1 MLGFKKAERAATKDN
16 KDITMNAVHSDK
28 EQQATTNNSTTPTPK
43 KKKFMTREDM
53 LASAKKLK
61 YAKHGVG
68 NAAKYNTKQLPDGT
82 ISKAI
87 VQAPIDEESAKIVKT
102 YCSNLRDGD
111 FKDDDFFNSE
121 DKAVY
126 KMMKKFYDCE
136 CGTQE
141 YECNILDITRFINIS
156 RRAIFDRP
164 FKDEFFNART
174 LKKSYFDAKIIAGI
188 NCLKIMAWA
197 ATHSYCTGLFLDA
210 QGIFD
215 IIPKT
220 DSTLHPIWNSYINMQ
235 DDIPAEVKKM
245 FLFENGVC
253 PYVLQKK
260 DIFCNLHKSEGPTD
274 DVPFDDSKADVT
286 SMPLTTSANIRA
298 EKQMDVDY
306 HTALANDKDPIDPEA
321 KATIKLNIEHDNEKT
336 PAVPMAPSADSANSD
351 ENYEFFAEDDNAA
364 PGQLTFG
371 QLVADKINN
380 GNKINPA
387 VVASVL
393 SNQDR
398 VTPES
403 LPDFIKANNE
413 QWANIPRLSKFTSYV
428 KEAGKMVI
436 YGLDAEYPGLIK
448 AQVVDLNGDVLR
460 ELRLDPCVMY
470 GDTLRVVTTD
480 NAKMD
485 IRRETFIPISNKEI
499 VMAAINGPLT
509 KEQRKTIVD
518 ALPRCLGDFRTKYS
532 FLDKIDMRGI
542 SAPGKEDIDGLK
554 FEDWRA
560 LVTNI
565 SNILKDKRLP
575 VCRMR
580 VSEYKDPDN
589 FQLTCD
595 EKVLCSFPTLL
606 LNEPSNIAAIQN
618 HFFVNA
624 TSDPTKKDQENTFYT
639 GPDYSAGKNKKE
651 DVGTSAK
658 KKATSSSNKQ

>member
-1 MLGFKKAERAATKDN
+1 MLGFKKAERAAKKDTKDV
-16 KDITMNAVHSDK
+16 TMNVVNSDNK
-28 EQQATTNNSTTPTPK
+28 QQATNSTTPAP

-68 NAAKYNTKQLPDGT
+68 DEAMFNTKQLPEGI

-87 VQAPIDEESAKIVKT
+87 AQSPIDEESAKIVKE

-111 FKDDDFFNSE
+111 FKDNDFFTKE
-121 DKAVY
+121 DKAIY
-126 KMMKKFYDCE
+126 KMMKKFYDCD
-136 CGTQE
+136 CGTQD

-164 FKDEFFNART
+164 FKDEHFCARS
-174 LKKSYFDAKIIAGI
+174 LKMSYFRAKTISGV
-188 NCLKIMAWA
+188 NCLKFMAWA

-210 QGIFD
+210 RGIFD
-215 IIPKT
+215 VIPKT
-220 DSTLHPIWNSYINMQ
+220 DETLFPIWNSYINMQ
-235 DDIPAEVKKM
+235 DDITPEVKKL

-274 DVPFDDSKADVT
+274 DVPFADTSADV
-286 SMPLTTSANIRA
+286 MQVPLTTYSTDRAN
-298 EKQMDVDY
+298 KQMDSDY
-306 HTALANDKDPIDPEA
+306 HSAMANDKDPIDPEA
-321 KATIKLNIEHDNEKT
+321 KATIRLNVERSEEKSIE
-336 PAVPMAPSADSANSD
+336 VPVAASSTEETNNDD
-351 ENYEFFAEDDNAA
+351 KYEFFSEDDNMN

-371 QLVADKINN
+371 ELVANQISS

-387 VVASVL
+387 IVASVL

-398 VTPES
+398 VTTETLPE
-403 LPDFIKANNE
+403 FIKANNK
-413 QWANIPRLSKFTSYV
+413 QWSNIPRLSKFTSYV
-428 KEAGKMVI
+428 KEAGKAVI

-448 AQVVDLNGDVLR
+448 AQIVNMNGDVLR
-460 ELRLDPCVMY
+460 ELRIDPCVMY
-470 GDTLRVVTTD
+470 GDTLRIVTTD

-509 KEQRKTIVD
+509 REQRKSIVD

-532 FLDKIDMRGI
+532 FLDKVDMRGI
-542 SAPGKEDIDGLK
+542 SAPGKEEIDGLK

-565 SNILKDKRLP
+565 SNILKDKRMP

-589 FQLTCD
+589 FQLSCD

-606 LNEPSNIAAIQN
+606 LNEPSNIYAIQN
-618 HFFVNA
+618 KFFINA
-624 TSDPTKKDQENTFYT
+624 TSDPTMKDQPNVYYT

-651 DVGTSAK
+651 EVNASKAK
-658 KKATSSSNKQ
+658 

>member
-1 MLGFKKAERAATKDN
+1 MLGFKKAERAAKKDTKDV
-16 KDITMNAVHSDK
+16 TMNAISSDNK
-28 EQQATTNNSTTPTPK
+28 QQTTNPAP

-68 NAAKYNTKQLPDGT
+68 DEEKYSTKQLPDYV
-82 ISKAI
+82 ISRAI
-87 VQAPIDEESAKIVKT
+87 AQSPIDEASAKIAKE
-102 YCSNLRDGD
+102 YCSNLKDGNFRDN
-111 FKDDDFFNSE
+111 DFFTKE

-126 KMMKKFYDCE
+126 KMMKKFYDCD
-136 CGTQE
+136 CGTQD
-141 YECNILDITRFINIS
+141 YECNILDIARFINIS

-164 FKDEFFNART
+164 FKDEHFCART
-174 LKKSYFDAKIIAGI
+174 LKMSYFGAKTLAGV
-188 NCLKIMAWA
+188 NCLKFMAWA
-197 ATHSYCTGLFLDA
+197 VTHSYCTGLFLDA
-210 QGIFD
+210 RGIFD
-215 IIPKT
+215 VIPKT
-220 DSTLHPIWNSYINMQ
+220 DETLFPIWNSYINMQ
-235 DDIPAEVKKM
+235 DDISPEVKKL
-245 FLFENGVC
+245 FIFENGVC

-260 DIFCNLHKSEGPTD
+260 NIFCNLHKSEEGPTD
-274 DVPFDDSKADVT
+274 DVPFDDTSADV
-286 SMPLTTSANIRA
+286 MQVPLTTYSTDRANQ
-298 EKQMDVDY
+298 QMDTDY
-306 HTALANDKDPIDPEA
+306 RTAMANDKDPIDPAA
-321 KATIKLNIEHDNEKT
+321 KATIKLNIERSEDKT
-336 PAVPMAPSADSANSD
+336 VEVPVVASLTDEANNNSD
-351 ENYEFFAEDDNAA
+351 DKYEFFAEDDGKN
-364 PGQLTFG
+364 PDQLTFG
-371 QLVADKINN
+371 ELVASQISS

-387 VVASVL
+387 IVASVL

-398 VTPES
+398 ITKETLPE
-403 LPDFIKANNE
+403 FIKANNK
-413 QWANIPRLSKFTSYV
+413 QWSNIPRLSKFTSYV
-428 KEAGKMVI
+428 KEAGKAVI

-448 AQVVDLNGDVLR
+448 AQIVNQNGDVLR

-499 VMAAINGPLT
+499 VIAAINGPLT
-509 KEQRKTIVD
+509 RDQRKSIVD

-532 FLDKIDMRGI
+532 FLDKVDMRGI

-565 SNILKDKRLP
+565 SNILKNKSIP

-589 FQLTCD
+589 FQLFCD

-606 LNEPSNIAAIQN
+606 LNEPSNICAIQSK
-618 HFFVNA
+618 FFINA
-624 TSDPTKKDQENTFYT
+624 TSDSTVKDQSNVFYT

-651 DVGTSAK
+651 EIKASKAK
-658 KKATSSSNKQ
+658 